1 MKHILWMMGGWIVLM
16 ILADGL
22 YEGRMRSLEDILHDE
37 INQAEMKTYH
47 DEQYGYDIVYP
58 KFFEVEEDGRNGVK
72 RFAYHGLTNIAIDTF
87 ICRSIE
93 HVFPQAKKKKN
104 ETGEVILDG
113 DFQEDGRDFKNYR
126 FHAKAVRSGKS
137 WAVYRIVFQSGY
149 EYSVQRLIRTVDAWN
164 PLGCVK

>member
-58 KFFEVEEDGRNGVK
+58 KFFEVEEDGRNGAK
-72 RFAYHGLTNIAIDTF
+72 RFA
-87 ICRSIE
+87 
-93 HVFPQAKKKKN
+93 
-104 ETGEVILDG
+104 
-113 DFQEDGRDFKNYR
+113 
-126 FHAKAVRSGKS
+126 
-137 WAVYRIVFQSGY
+137 
-149 EYSVQRLIRTVDAWN
+149 
-164 PLGCVK
+164 

>member
-22 YEGRMRSLEDILHDE
+22 YEGRMRGLEDILHDE

-47 DEQYGYDIVYP
+47 DERYGYDIVYP
-58 KFFEVEEDGRNGVK
+58 KFFEVEDDGGSGAK
-72 RFAYHGLTNIAIDTF
+72 RFAYHGLTHIAIDTF
-87 ICRSIE
+87 VCRSIE
-93 HVFPQAKKKKN
+93 HAFPQAKIKKPEAGK
-104 ETGEVILDG
+104 VILDG
-113 DFQEDGRDFKNYR
+113 DWREGGECFENYR

-149 EYSVQRLIRTVDAWN
+149 EYSVQRLIRTIDAWN

>member
-58 KFFEVEEDGRNGVK
+58 KFLGWRK
-72 RFAYHGLTNIAIDTF
+72 M
-87 ICRSIE
+87 
-93 HVFPQAKKKKN
+93 
-104 ETGEVILDG
+104 TG
-113 DFQEDGRDFKNYR
+113 
-126 FHAKAVRSGKS
+126 AA
-137 WAVYRIVFQSGY
+137 QSD
-149 EYSVQRLIRTVDAWN
+149 SPITVS
-164 PLGCVK
+164 PT